1 MTKGYKEWLD
11 LDVDTIE
18 PLELSDA
25 KKVDIKNNILAKSRK
40 KKKFMSLRQLTAVAI
55 IGISTA
61 TAMSITF
68 PTIASQ
74 IPFIQNIVSYFNNED
89 TIYEHYGDFATEI
102 DQIQTSNGVSIM
114 IENAVFD
121 GTSLSVSYAL
131 ESDIDLGPSPHL
143 SNKADIKGA
152 SGLGAHGSLQKVSD
166 TTYVGIEKI
175 TPHFDKAAPDEIQV
189 SWQPKAI
196 RDWNTNTEVK
206 GDWQFDFK
214 ISKLDVE
221 LQLINQSVTSHGVT
235 VIVNSLEKNDMS
247 TVIHYEQFI
256 EATLLSQWADVS
268 VQFDTIQ
275 DNLGNTYIGDGNGGR
290 SHDNGL
296 SYKSSGSIK
305 SIDPNAKSLTF
316 TPTIYFSLGSG
327 KGVETKEMEPII
339 IDLH

>member
-1 MTKGYKEWLD
+1 MKKGYKDWLD

-40 KKKFMSLRQLTAVAI
+40 KKNFMSLRQLTTAAF
-55 IGISTA
+55 IGISTV

-68 PTIASQ
+68 PTVASQ
-74 IPFIQNIVSYFNNED
+74 IPFIQNIVGYFNNED

-121 GTSLSVSYAL
+121 GTSLSVSYAV
-131 ESDIDLGPSPHL
+131 ESDIDLGPNPSL

-152 SGLGAHGSLQKVSD
+152 SGLGAHGSLQKISD
-166 TTYVGIEKI
+166 TTYVGMEKI
-175 TPHFDKAAPDEIQV
+175 TPHFDKEAPDEISV
-189 SWQPKAI
+189 SWQPI
-196 RDWNTNTEVK
+196 SITDWNTNMEVK
-206 GDWQFDFK
+206 GDWQFEFK
-214 ISKLDVE
+214 ISKLDGE

-235 VIVNSLEKNDMS
+235 VVVNSFEKNDMS
-247 TVIHYEQFI
+247 TVIHYEQFV
-256 EATLLSQWADVS
+256 EASVLKQWPYIS
-268 VQFDTIQ
+268 TQIYTVQD
-275 DNLGNTYIGDGNGGR
+275 DLGNTYIVDGNGGR

-296 SYKSSGSIK
+296 SYKSSGTIQ
-305 SIDPNAKSLTF
+305 SIDPDAKSLTL
-316 TPTIYFSLGSG
+316 TPNIHFSFGSG
-327 KGVETKEMEPII
+327 KVVETKEMEPII